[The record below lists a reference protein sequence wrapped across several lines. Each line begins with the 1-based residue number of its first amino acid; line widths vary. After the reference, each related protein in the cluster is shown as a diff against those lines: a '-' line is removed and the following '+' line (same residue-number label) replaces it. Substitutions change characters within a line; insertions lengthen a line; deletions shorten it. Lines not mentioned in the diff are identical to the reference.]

1 LCGTIF
7 RRIEE
12 LDDEE
17 LDDEDSHSSDDL
29 DARDALGKLMH
40 GPERPSSHG
49 KRKADG
55 VLTGVQKF
63 RRIRLL
69 TRQAAQVVATG
80 ADEKHAAFGNAL
92 YFVNWVQVSM
102 NVRNALRGLT
112 LL

>member
-17 LDDEDSHSSDDL
+17 LDDEDSDDL

-92 YFVNWVQVSM
+92 YFVNKVKVSM
-102 NVRNALRGLT
+102 NVRNALLGLT